1 MTVSEMFSGLL
12 DNLKVDNADQISL
25 RYGEITACLNKKFR
39 ETESKTDNN
48 LQVGSYGR
56 WTAIKGISDLDM
68 LYIMPKGKWDEYKN
82 GKQSQ
87 LLTDVKDAIKSRY
100 PNTDVRVD
108 RLVVTVTYTNFHVEV
123 QPVFEESD
131 ENGASYFNYPDTYN
145 GGSWKVTKPKQEITA
160 MKEFVDQKNKN
171 LRRLCK
177 MTRAW
182 KNKHGVTIGGLLI
195 DSLAYSFLKST
206 SAYDDKSFLY
216 YHWMSRDFFKYLME
230 QPNQNHYKAL
240 GSGQNVKVKRKFQK
254 KAKKAYELCL
264 EAIESEKESGVNKK
278 WKKIFGRPFP
288 DAVEVTKEAAQASL
302 SYSWDNTE
310 EFIEDKYRIDIR
322 DYILRTDCDVLQNG
336 FRENSLRNII
346 LSKIPLFPSKKLTFR
361 VTEIDVPSP
370 YTIEW
375 KVLNRG
381 DVAQR
386 KNQIRG
392 QIVRDDGQQQKIEHT
407 RFRGEHLVECY
418 AIKNGVV
425 VAKSKIDVP
434 IASGD

>member
-1 MTVSEMFSGLL
+1 MAVSEMFSGLL

-25 RYGEITACLNKKFR
+25 RYGEITSSLNKKFR
-39 ETESKTDNN
+39 DTESKTANT

-68 LYIMPKGKWDEYKN
+68 LYIMPKGKWDTYKS

-87 LLTDVKDAIKSRY
+87 LLTDVKDAIKARY

-131 ENGASYFNYPDTYN
+131 DNGDSYFKYPDTYN
-145 GGSWKVTKPKQEITA
+145 GGSWKVTKPRQEIAA

-177 MTRAW
+177 MARAW
-182 KNKHGVTIGGLLI
+182 KNKHGVAMGGLLI
-195 DSLAYSFLKST
+195 DTLAYNFLKST
-206 SAYDDKSFLY
+206 SDYDDKRFMY
-216 YHWMSRDFFKYLME
+216 YDWMSRDFFKYLME
-230 QPNQNHYKAL
+230 QPNQDHYKAL
-240 GSGQNVKVKRKFQK
+240 GSGQNVKVKKTFQK

-264 EAIESEKESGVNKK
+264 KAIDAEKESGVNKK
-278 WKKIFGRPFP
+278 WKKVFGRPFP
-288 DAVEVTKEAAQASL
+288 DAVEVIKEAAQKLL
-302 SYSWDNTE
+302 SNSWDDTE
-310 EFIEDKYRIDIR
+310 EFIEDKYRVDIR
-322 DYILRTDCDVLQNG
+322 HHLKIDCDVLQNG
-336 FRENSLRNII
+336 YRENTLRNMI
-346 LSKIPLFPSKKLTFR
+346 LKRLPLFPSKKLTFK
-361 VTEIDVPSP
+361 VTEIEVPPP
-370 YTIEW
+370 YHIEW

-381 DVAQR
+381 KVAQK

-392 QIVRDDGQQQKIEHT
+392 QIVRDEGHQQKIEHT
-407 RFRGEHLVECY
+407 RFRGAHLVECY
-418 AIKNGVV
+418 AIKNSVV
-425 VAKSKIDVP
+425 VAKSRIDVP